1 MGIIGLIVDMAEDD
15 TVMEGARKD
24 ILENV
29 AMVGRLEI
37 WVDDSGVLLAG
48 GWERLVI
55 SSVSLSSWSLLAGG
69 WKGGGRQWWL
79 GRHFT
84 WKSP

>member
-1 MGIIGLIVDMAEDD
+1 MDIIGLIVTMAGVD
-15 TVMEGARKD
+15 TVMEEARKD
-24 ILENV
+24 MLGTV
-29 AMVGRLEI
+29 AMVGRL
-37 WVDDSGVLLAG
+37 VGDSEVLLAG

-69 WKGGGRQWWL
+69 WKGGGRQWWF

>member
-1 MGIIGLIVDMAEDD
+1 MAEDD

-48 GWERLVI
+48 GWERLAI
-55 SSVSLSSWSLLAGG
+55 SSVSLSSWSLLAG
-69 WKGGGRQWWL
+69 WKGGGGQWWL

>member
-1 MGIIGLIVDMAEDD
+1 MDIIGLIVTMAGVD
-15 TVMEGARKD
+15 TVMEEARKD
-24 ILENV
+24 MLGTV

-37 WVDDSGVLLAG
+37 GVDDSKVLLSG
-48 GWERLVI
+48 SWERFVI
-55 SSVSLSSWSLLAGG
+55 SSVSLSSWSLLAG
-69 WKGGGRQWWL
+69 WKGGGGQWWL